1 MGTYDNIKDRIM
13 RKPTAND
20 ITDKEIKRFLEGFGF
35 ELARSKGSHFI
46 YKYKN
51 SELTLVL
58 NIPMHSPI
66 KPAYID
72 QIREAVLRVEGEN

>member
-51 SELTLVL
+51 SEQTLVL
-58 NIPMHSPI
+58 NIPMHSSI

>member
-46 YKYKN
+46 YKYK
-51 SELTLVL
+51 
-58 NIPMHSPI
+58 
-66 KPAYID
+66 
-72 QIREAVLRVEGEN
+72 EAFICSFSFLFSTKQNACRNFSANFSVPE